1 MDGRIGFCCRVLPYF
16 RVGLWNPKCIKYFYF
31 VFICF
36 RLSGQKKK
44 KEVEKPSAMV
54 ILPEVVVWS
63 QLMHFSLPH
72 AVVGKRC
79 FFRST
84 YFLWAV

>member
-1 MDGRIGFCCRVLPYF
+1 MLQGVAVFQGRTLESQVYQIFLLCIYLFQAF
-16 RVGLWNPKCIKYFYF
+16 RPK
-31 VFICF
+31 
-36 RLSGQKKK
+36 KKK